1 MNILTEGDVWA
12 AEVGAHNRVKGD
24 KKKNGIVRRKKKK
37 KAISVVS
44 YSCRFIS
51 LSIQTH
57 RSPLNCF
64 IEQ

>member
-1 MNILTEGDVWA
+1 METIEEGTDSTA
-12 AEVGAHNRVKGD
+12 ALPSQG
-24 KKKNGIVRRKKKK
+24 KKKRLIVNSEKKKKK
-37 KAISVVS
+37 KAINVVG
-44 YSCRFIS
+44 YFCRFIT